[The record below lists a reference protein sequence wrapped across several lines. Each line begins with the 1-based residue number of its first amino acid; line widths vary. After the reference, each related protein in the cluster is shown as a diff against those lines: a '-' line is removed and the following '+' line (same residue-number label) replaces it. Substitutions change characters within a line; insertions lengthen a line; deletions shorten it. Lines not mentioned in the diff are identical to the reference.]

1 MAEMTGLQPVIDLNG
16 NNNCGVGNWGG
27 ALIGGAIGGA
37 VGSAWN
43 RSGNWN
49 NGGCCNPCCG
59 NNGDRYL
66 MDTLTTM
73 RTDVDSIG
81 RDQLMQVA
89 NLGGQLCE
97 GFGRSIASMQNIGAQ
112 IAQGQSRTEAA
123 VLTTGLQNQI
133 SQKDNVISQ
142 LGATHQNEVQS
153 LRNTFDIVSSQK
165 DCCCSTKQL
174 ISECCCETNRNI
186 ERQGCETRTAIHEE
200 GEATRALI
208 SQLDRERLLRESS
221 AKDAKIA
228 QLEAQQ
234 FNTALASNAA
244 QQNRNDMN
252 AMLTTILTHIAA
264 KSSSTG
270 TSQPA

>member
-1 MAEMTGLQPVIDLNG
+1 MPMEGLQPVIDFG
-16 NNNCGVGNWGG
+16 NNGNCGVGNWGG

-43 RSGNWN
+43 RGGNWN
-49 NGGCCNPCCG
+49 NGGCCCNPCCG

-73 RTDVDSIG
+73 RSDVDSIG

-97 GFGRSIASMQNIGAQ
+97 GFGRTISSMQNIGAQ

-123 VLTTGLQNQI
+123 VLTTGLQGQLQ
-133 SQKDNVISQ
+133 QKDNTIAQ
-142 LGATHQNEVQS
+142 LAATHQNEVQG

-165 DCCCSTKQL
+165 DCCCATKQL
-174 ISECCCETNRNI
+174 ISDCCCETNRNI
-186 ERQGCETRTAIHEE
+186 ERQGCETRTAIHAE

-234 FNTALASNAA
+234 FNTTLANNAA
-244 QQNRNDMN
+244 AQNRADMN
-252 AMLTTILTHIAA
+252 SMLNTILNHMTY
-264 KSSSTG
+264 KSSSSSGST
-270 TSQPA
+270 PA